1 MLRNS
6 RREVLVAL
14 VLIAPFLAI
23 YLLAFV
29 YPTVQMFRISFTDA
43 PLIGEGQWV
52 GLDNY
57 LRLDNDPMF
66 RRAAWNTA
74 YFVLMTVVPGTL
86 IALLIALGV
95 SRLKGRFQAMVL
107 ALFFLPYILPVSVVY
122 LIWDWTL
129 NFQFGIAMHVLD
141 WLGIPR
147 VPVFKSR
154 VWFLPAVAGV
164 TIWWTAGF
172 SILLFLAGLRAIPAE
187 IYEAAALDN
196 STRWTTFR
204 RITWPLLWPITSLVF
219 TIQLILQLKIFDQV
233 YLFSIG
239 GRPNDN
245 MVLVYYVF
253 HRAFQQDQGGR
264 AAAAAVTLFVLVVV
278 VSVLQ
283 FQLLRLPKGGANE
296 CRGCATLELLGRGDH
311 RPDARLRAVLWAFPL
326 YWGVI
331 SSLKPDDEVVRP
343 YIELWPETPTLEN
356 YIDALTTTQ
365 IGAWYVN
372 SVAVAVGVTV
382 ICVFTSMLCGYAISQ
397 LRFPGRIALWWLI
410 LASFM
415 VPISALIINHFVLV
429 AEPWP
434 AEQLGRHHVAAA
446 YPPRHNHC
454 VQTVLRSG
462 SAGLPRG
469 RGHGQRVRV
478 RDPLQGLHADEL
490 GGDDGAVDRLLHLD
504 VERVLVAVPLGD
516 PHRDDDDHRRHHAS
530 Q

>member
-1 MLRNS
+1 MLKD
-6 RREVLVAL
+6 RRGDILVAL

-23 YLLAFV
+23 YLLMFV
-29 YPTVQMFRISFTDA
+29 YPTVQMLRISFTDA

-74 YFVLMTVVPGTL
+74 YFVLMTVIPGTI
-86 IALLIALGV
+86 IALMIALGV
-95 SRLKGRFQAMVL
+95 SRLNGRFQAMVL

-154 VWFLPAVAGV
+154 AWFLPAVAGV

-187 IYEAAALDN
+187 IYEAAALDS

-264 AAAAAVTLFVLVVV
+264 AAAAAVALFVLVVV

-283 FQLLRLPKGGANE
+283 FQLLRL
-296 CRGCATLELLGRGDH
+296 
-311 RPDARLRAVLWAFPL
+311 
-326 YWGVI
+326 
-331 SSLKPDDEVVRP
+331 
-343 YIELWPETPTLEN
+343 
-356 YIDALTTTQ
+356 
-365 IGAWYVN
+365 
-372 SVAVAVGVTV
+372 
-382 ICVFTSMLCGYAISQ
+382 
-397 LRFPGRIALWWLI
+397 
-410 LASFM
+410 
-415 VPISALIINHFVLV
+415 
-429 AEPWP
+429 AE
-434 AEQLGRHHVAAA
+434 
-446 YPPRHNHC
+446 
-454 VQTVLRSG
+454 
-462 SAGLPRG
+462 
-469 RGHGQRVRV
+469 
-478 RDPLQGLHADEL
+478 
-490 GGDDGAVDRLLHLD
+490 
-504 VERVLVAVPLGD
+504 
-516 PHRDDDDHRRHHAS
+516 RRRE
-530 Q
+530 

>member
-1 MLRNS
+1 MLKD
-6 RREVLVAL
+6 RRGDILVAL

-23 YLLAFV
+23 YLLMFV
-29 YPTVQMFRISFTDA
+29 YPTVQMFRVSFTDA

-57 LRLDNDPMF
+57 RRLDNDPMF

-74 YFVLMTVVPGTL
+74 YFVLMTVVPGTI

-95 SRLKGRFQAMVL
+95 SRLSGRFQAMVL

-122 LIWDWTL
+122 RIWDWTL

-141 WLGIPR
+141 WLGIAR

-154 VWFLPAVAGV
+154 VWFLPAVAWV

-187 IYEAAALDN
+187 IYEAATLDN

-253 HRAFQQDQGGR
+253 QRAFQHDQGGR
-264 AAAAAVTLFVLVVV
+264 AAAVAVTLFVLVVV

-283 FQLLRLPKGGANE
+283 FQ
-296 CRGCATLELLGRGDH
+296 
-311 RPDARLRAVLWAFPL
+311 
-326 YWGVI
+326 
-331 SSLKPDDEVVRP
+331 
-343 YIELWPETPTLEN
+343 
-356 YIDALTTTQ
+356 
-365 IGAWYVN
+365 
-372 SVAVAVGVTV
+372 
-382 ICVFTSMLCGYAISQ
+382 M
-397 LRFPGRIALWWLI
+397 LRF
-410 LASFM
+410 
-415 VPISALIINHFVLV
+415 
-429 AEPWP
+429 AE
-434 AEQLGRHHVAAA
+434 
-446 YPPRHNHC
+446 
-454 VQTVLRSG
+454 
-462 SAGLPRG
+462 
-469 RGHGQRVRV
+469 
-478 RDPLQGLHADEL
+478 
-490 GGDDGAVDRLLHLD
+490 
-504 VERVLVAVPLGD
+504 
-516 PHRDDDDHRRHHAS
+516 RRR

>member
-1 MLRNS
+1 
-6 RREVLVAL
+6 
-14 VLIAPFLAI
+14 
-23 YLLAFV
+23 
-29 YPTVQMFRISFTDA
+29 
-43 PLIGEGQWV
+43 
-52 GLDNY
+52 
-57 LRLDNDPMF
+57 
-66 RRAAWNTA
+66 
-74 YFVLMTVVPGTL
+74 
-86 IALLIALGV
+86 
-95 SRLKGRFQAMVL
+95 MVL

-253 HRAFQQDQGGR
+253 QRAFQQNQGGR

-283 FQLLRLPKGGANE
+283 FQLLRL
-296 CRGCATLELLGRGDH
+296 
-311 RPDARLRAVLWAFPL
+311 
-326 YWGVI
+326 
-331 SSLKPDDEVVRP
+331 
-343 YIELWPETPTLEN
+343 
-356 YIDALTTTQ
+356 
-365 IGAWYVN
+365 
-372 SVAVAVGVTV
+372 
-382 ICVFTSMLCGYAISQ
+382 
-397 LRFPGRIALWWLI
+397 
-410 LASFM
+410 
-415 VPISALIINHFVLV
+415 
-429 AEPWP
+429 AE
-434 AEQLGRHHVAAA
+434 
-446 YPPRHNHC
+446 
-454 VQTVLRSG
+454 
-462 SAGLPRG
+462 
-469 RGHGQRVRV
+469 
-478 RDPLQGLHADEL
+478 
-490 GGDDGAVDRLLHLD
+490 
-504 VERVLVAVPLGD
+504 
-516 PHRDDDDHRRHHAS
+516 RRR

>member
-6 RREVLVAL
+6 RTELLVAL
-14 VLIAPFLAI
+14 VLVAPFLAI

-29 YPTVQMFRISFTDA
+29 YPTIQMLRISFTDA

-66 RRAAWNTA
+66 RRATWNTA
-74 YFVLMTVVPGTL
+74 YFVLMTVIPGTV

-95 SRLKGRFQAMVL
+95 SRLNGRSQAMVL

-122 LIWDWTL
+122 RIWDWTL
-129 NFQFGIAMHVLD
+129 NFQFGVAMHVLD

-154 VWFLPAVAGV
+154 TWFLPAVAWV

-187 IYEAAALDN
+187 IYEAAALDS
-196 STRWTTFR
+196 STRWNTFR

-278 VSVLQ
+278 VAVVQ
-283 FQLLRLPKGGANE
+283 FQLLR
-296 CRGCATLELLGRGDH
+296 
-311 RPDARLRAVLWAFPL
+311 F
-326 YWGVI
+326 
-331 SSLKPDDEVVRP
+331 
-343 YIELWPETPTLEN
+343 
-356 YIDALTTTQ
+356 
-365 IGAWYVN
+365 
-372 SVAVAVGVTV
+372 
-382 ICVFTSMLCGYAISQ
+382 
-397 LRFPGRIALWWLI
+397 
-410 LASFM
+410 
-415 VPISALIINHFVLV
+415 
-429 AEPWP
+429 AE
-434 AEQLGRHHVAAA
+434 R
-446 YPPRHNHC
+446 R
-454 VQTVLRSG
+454 
-462 SAGLPRG
+462 
-469 RGHGQRVRV
+469 RV
-478 RDPLQGLHADEL
+478 
-490 GGDDGAVDRLLHLD
+490 
-504 VERVLVAVPLGD
+504 
-516 PHRDDDDHRRHHAS
+516 
-530 Q
+530 